1 MARPT
6 KPAIVL
12 SECSQTKEEIQ
23 NRIYNEEKLKGNA
36 DKINPPDYLDN
47 KQVELFNYIKN
58 ELEASNL
65 LSNLDVFILAKCAI
79 AISRLQYIEKKVN
92 DNPRLLL
99 VQNPL
104 MSNKKNYDAD
114 FFRCCNELS
123 LTPAARA
130 KLGNM
135 KLLDETEKD
144 DPVARALS
152 GDDE

>member
-23 NRIYNEEKLKGNA
+23 NRIDNEEKLKGNS
-36 DKINPPDYLDN
+36 DKIDPPEGLDEN
-47 KQVELFNYIKN
+47 QVGIFNFIKN
-58 ELEASNL
+58 ELEASKL
-65 LSNLDVFILAKCAI
+65 LSNLDIFILAKCAI

-130 KLGNM
+130 KLGNI
-135 KLLDETEKD
+135 KLNSEMEKD
-144 DPVARALS
+144 DPVARALR

>member
-23 NRIYNEEKLKGNA
+23 NRIDNEENLKGNA
-36 DKINPPDYLDN
+36 DKIFPPDYLDS

-58 ELEASNL
+58 ELEASKL

-79 AISRLQYIEKKVN
+79 AISRLQFIEKKVN

-99 VQNPL
+99 VQNPI

-114 FFRCCNELS
+114 FFRSCNELS

-130 KLGNM
+130 RLGNIN
-135 KLLDETEKD
+135 LDAENEKD
-144 DPVARALS
+144 DPVAKALR
-152 GDDE
+152 GE

>member
-1 MARPT
+1 M
-6 KPAIVL
+6 L
-12 SECSQTKEEIQ
+12 SDCSQTKEEIQ
-23 NRIYNEEKLKGNA
+23 NRVENEEKLKGNS
-36 DKINPPDYLDN
+36 DKINAPDYLDN
-47 KQVELFNYIKN
+47 NQVELFNYIKN
-58 ELEASNL
+58 ELEASKL

-130 KLGNM
+130 KLGNIN
-135 KLLDETEKD
+135 LLAEEEKD
-144 DPVARALS
+144 DPVTKALS

>member
-1 MARPT
+1 MRPA
-6 KPAIVL
+6 KPAIML
-12 SECSQTKEEIQ
+12 SDCSQTKEEIQ
-23 NRIYNEEKLKGNA
+23 NRVENEEKLKGNS
-36 DKINPPDYLDN
+36 DKINAPDYLDD
-47 KQVELFNYIKN
+47 KQVDLFDYIKN
-58 ELEASNL
+58 ELEASKL

-104 MSNKKNYDAD
+104 MSNKKNYDAE

-130 KLGNM
+130 KLGNIN
-135 KLLDETEKD
+135 LLAEEEKD
-144 DPVARALS
+144 DPVTKALS

>member
-1 MARPT
+1 LRPV
-6 KPAIVL
+6 KPAKML

-23 NRIYNEEKLKGNA
+23 TRIENEEKLKGNS
-36 DKINPPDYLDN
+36 DKIDPPDYLDD

-58 ELEASNL
+58 ELEASKL

-123 LTPAARA
+123 LSPAARA

-135 KLLDETEKD
+135 SLLAEIEKE
-144 DPVARALS
+144 DPVTKALR
-152 GDDE
+152 GD

>member
-1 MARPT
+1 MRPA
-6 KPAIVL
+6 KPAIML
-12 SECSQTKEEIQ
+12 SDCSQTKEEIQ
-23 NRIYNEEKLKGNA
+23 NRVENEEKLKGNS
-36 DKINPPDYLDN
+36 DKINAPDHLDN
-47 KQVELFNYIKN
+47 NQVELFNYIKN
-58 ELEASNL
+58 ELEASKL

-130 KLGNM
+130 KLGNIN
-135 KLLDETEKD
+135 LLAEEEKD
-144 DPVARALS
+144 DPVTKALS